1 MPPPQHFFPKLHQ
14 LSDRMPSISD
24 EFLKLGGDKRN
35 GFRPVELEA
44 PGETF
49 LSKKPCLEQN

>member
-14 LSDRMPSISD
+14 LSDRMPSIAD

-35 GFRPVELEA
+35 GLCLVELEA
-44 PGETF
+44 TGETF
-49 LSKKPCLEQN
+49 LSKKPCLERN